1 MKTFTKKTM
10 MVLAMLSMVSAAN
23 ATIFRVSNITGS
35 SAPYS
40 TIAAA
45 HDAAS
50 DGDTIMVDSSP
61 NSYGDITL
69 GKSVVLIGPGYWLIA
84 NNIAQEGN
92 NTATIGNL
100 EISGEGA
107 VVEGMTISGLANIK
121 ASKVIIKRCLL
132 NKGTM
137 DKCITFGA
145 GGTSHCVIHQ
155 NYIYG
160 QINTYKND
168 AYQTSYLQITN
179 NIFIGNTSSWDLISK
194 IDNGYIAYN
203 IFVYGRIPLPGVYNT
218 TFERNIIKSNN
229 SVTENNNNTITD
241 NFVWDA
247 WEYKTS
253 MSDIQMRDVNLP
265 EEGKAYGPFAGNDPY
280 VISGIPAGPYIEDIT
295 MPTTVELGSSQEVTV
310 KIGVVQ

>member
-1 MKTFTKKTM
+1 
-10 MVLAMLSMVSAAN
+10 MLSMVSAAN

-132 NKGTM
+132 SRDTM
-137 DKCITFGA
+137 GRCITFGA

-160 QINTYKND
+160 QINTYNND
-168 AYQTSYLQITN
+168 TNQTSYLQITN
-179 NIFIGNTSSWDLISK
+179 NIFIGNTASWDLIGK

-203 IFVYGRIPLPGVYNT
+203 IFVHGRIPLSAVYNT
-218 TFERNIIKSNN
+218 TFEYNIMKTNGA
-229 SVTENNNNTITD
+229 VTGNNNNNTIT
-241 NFVWDA
+241 NNYVPENWG
-247 WEYKTS
+247 YKTS
-253 MSDIQMRDVNLP
+253 MYDVAIRDVYLL
-265 EEGKAYGPFAGNDPY
+265 EAGMAYGPFAGNDPY

>member
-1 MKTFTKKTM
+1 
-10 MVLAMLSMVSAAN
+10 MLSMVSAAN

-92 NTATIGNL
+92 NTATLGNL
-100 EISGEGA
+100 DISGEGT
-107 VVEGMTISGLANIK
+107 VVEGMTISGIANIN
-121 ASKVIIKRCLL
+121 ASKVVIKRCLL
-132 NKGTM
+132 NYGTM
-137 DKCITFGA
+137 SKCIGFGA
-145 GGTSHCVIHQ
+145 VGTSNCVIHQ

-160 QINTYKND
+160 GINTTKNNTN
-168 AYQTSYLQITN
+168 QTSYLQITN
-179 NIFIGNTSSWDLISK
+179 NIFIGNTSTWDLIGK
-194 IDNGYIAYN
+194 VDNGYIAYN
-203 IFVYGRIPLPGVYNT
+203 IFLYGRIPLPAVYNT
-218 TFERNIIKSNN
+218 TFERNIMRASN
-229 SVTENNNNTITD
+229 SVAEKNGNTITD
-241 NFVWDA
+241 NYVPGT

-253 MSDIQMRDVNLP
+253 MYDIEMRDVNLP